1 MSHLDQ
7 LYLFIHSALIVTC
20 QLVPADAGHARP
32 KGGCLPES
40 NATFLFLN
48 SSGDGRSSFING
60 AVSEGIN
67 CVSVSDQV
75 HSDCG
80 GIYGDRTLIRA
91 MSRNDS

>member
-1 MSHLDQ
+1 MNHLDQ
-7 LYLFIHSALIVTC
+7 LYLFKHSVLIVTC
-20 QLVPADAGHARP
+20 QLMPADAGHASA

-48 SSGDGRSSFING
+48 SSGDGRSSFIDG
-60 AVSEGIN
+60 AVSEGI

-80 GIYGDRTLIRA
+80 GIYGDWTLIRA
-91 MSRNDS
+91 VSRNDS